1 MSITDNRKRNRILT
15 VLFVGV
21 LMGALDIA
29 IVAPALPALQAGFGV
44 GDRILAWT
52 FTIYVLFNLIGTPLM
67 AKLSDRTGRR
77 TIYVLD
83 VALFAAGSLVVAL
96 SPNFAVL
103 LVGRAMQGLGAGG
116 IFPVASAV
124 IGDTFPPEKRGGALG
139 LIGAV
144 FGLAF
149 LIGPILGGI
158 LLGLFGWRS
167 LFLVN
172 LPIALVVIILAL
184 ATLPSTRPAERR
196 PFDWIGM
203 TVLGVLLASLAF
215 GINQLDTTNFRVS
228 LVSPNVWAPLLLT
241 IILIPVFVAAERRA
255 ADPVLHL
262 SILGPRQAKLAAVLS
277 AGAGLGESGMVFMPQ
292 LAVAALGLG
301 RSQASYIL
309 MPVVLAMA
317 FGSPMAGRF
326 LDKLGSKVVVFV
338 GTTLLTLGMIM
349 LGLFNSSLGMFIV
362 SGVVIGLGLSA
373 LLGAP
378 IRYIMLNETATTDRA
393 AAQGVTSL
401 FTSTGQLLSGV
412 LVGAVA
418 ASQGGG
424 EAGYSAAFLA
434 IGAVS
439 LVLTLLSLALK
450 SRAAEVATMQR
461 NQDVASVGLRS

>member
-1 MSITDNRKRNRILT
+1 MSITDNRKRNRILM
-15 VLFVGV
+15 VLFIGV

-83 VALFAAGSLVVAL
+83 VALFALGSLVVAL

-103 LVGRAMQGLGAGG
+103 LIGRAMQGLGAGG

-172 LPIALVVIILAL
+172 LPIALIVIVLAL

-215 GINQLDTTNFRVS
+215 GINQLDTTNFGCQLALAQRMG
-228 LVSPNVWAPLLLT
+228 
-241 IILIPVFVAAERRA
+241 AAAADDDPHPGLRGRRA
-255 ADPVLHL
+255 PRRRSGAASVDLGAAPGQTGRCAIGWRGPGRGGHGLHAA
-262 SILGPRQAKLAAVLS
+262 IGRRGARIGALAGQLHPDAR
-277 AGAGLGESGMVFMPQ
+277 GAG
-292 LAVAALGLG
+292 
-301 RSQASYIL
+301 
-309 MPVVLAMA
+309 
-317 FGSPMAGRF
+317 
-326 LDKLGSKVVVFV
+326 D
-338 GTTLLTLGMIM
+338 
-349 LGLFNSSLGMFIV
+349 
-362 SGVVIGLGLSA
+362 GVRLPDGG
-373 LLGAP
+373 P
-378 IRYIMLNETATTDRA
+378 IP
-393 AAQGVTSL
+393 G
-401 FTSTGQLLSGV
+401 
-412 LVGAVA
+412 
-418 ASQGGG
+418 
-424 EAGYSAAFLA
+424 
-434 IGAVS
+434 
-439 LVLTLLSLALK
+439 
-450 SRAAEVATMQR
+450 
-461 NQDVASVGLRS
+461 